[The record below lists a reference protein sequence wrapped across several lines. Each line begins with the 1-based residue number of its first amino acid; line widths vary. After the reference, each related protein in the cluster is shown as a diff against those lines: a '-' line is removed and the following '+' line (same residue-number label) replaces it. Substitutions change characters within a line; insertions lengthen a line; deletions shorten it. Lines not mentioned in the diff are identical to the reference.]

1 MDEVIELTMA
11 KKMAKRGLPG
21 GRFPMWNL
29 SHWDTYGQQWQEALG
44 HGDRPI
50 RHGGWV
56 YDPNML
62 VLRHQ
67 RTNYEVDLEQATT
80 AAQLLD
86 WILQMAR
93 RPWMGVQEMLVLLQ
107 AVADAKGIGSLQG
120 AFCPY
125 GRNMPPVSW
134 GKT

>member
-1 MDEVIELTMA
+1 MDEVIELSTAQRMA
-11 KKMAKRGLPG
+11 KEGLPG
-21 GRFPMWNL
+21 GQFPMWNL
-29 SHWDTYGQQWQEALG
+29 SHWETYGRQWEEVLSHG
-44 HGDRPI
+44 HRPI
-50 RHGGWV
+50 RLGAWV
-56 YDPNML
+56 YDPNTL

-67 RTNYEVDLEQATT
+67 RTDYEVDLEQATT

-120 AFCPY
+120 ALCPY
-125 GRNMPPVSW
+125 GQNMPPVSW

>member
-1 MDEVIELTMA
+1 MKETIELSMA
-11 KKMAKRGLPG
+11 QGMAEAGLPG
-21 GRFPMWNL
+21 GEFPAWNL
-29 SHWDTYGQQWQEALG
+29 NHWDIYNRQWKEALG
-44 HGDRPI
+44 HGNRPI

-56 YDPNML
+56 FDPDIL

-67 RTNYEVDLEQATT
+67 HTGYEVDLEQTTT

-86 WILQMAR
+86 WILQMAH
-93 RPWMGVQEMLVLLQ
+93 RPEMAVQEMLVLLH

-125 GRNMPPVSW
+125 GQNMPPVSW
-134 GKT
+134 GKM